1 MEVHAHTHTARKKW
15 THYFWEFLM
24 LFLAVFC
31 GFLAENQ
38 REHYVENQREKKFAR
53 RLLSDI
59 REDSTFFQ
67 VRLQK
72 LQERQKVHAQFMEIM
87 TGPVKPTD
95 SVLMSNFFLLLKSF
109 KPEFT
114 TATYSQMKA
123 SGSLRYI
130 QNDDLTTALQKY
142 YEIMLPRANYDAE
155 GVDKHFTEYTV
166 PYMIKHFRFQDLNA
180 PDDSLLHIKHIILNR
195 TSESDQEL
203 INIMSVYGARCDNLL
218 DLQMSAMKK
227 AVELIDLIKKEYHL
241 NKIFYGSTRTY
252 TFCSKK

>member
-1 MEVHAHTHTARKKW
+1 MEVHAHSHTARKKW
-15 THYFWEFLM
+15 THYFWEFIM

-38 REHYVENQREKKFAR
+38 REHYVEHQREKKFAR

-67 VRLQK
+67 VRLHK
-72 LQERQKVHAQFMEIM
+72 LQERQNAHVQFMKIM
-87 TGPVKPTD
+87 TGIVKPTD
-95 SVLMSNFFLLLKSF
+95 SALMSNFFPLTKRF
-109 KPEFT
+109 NPEFT

-142 YEIMLPRANYDAE
+142 YEVVLPRANYDVE
-155 GVDKHFTEYTV
+155 GVEKIFTEYSV
-166 PYMIKHFRFQDLNA
+166 PYMIKHFRFQDINTRN
-180 PDDSLLHIKHIILNR
+180 DSAFNEKYVIFDR
-195 TSESDQEL
+195 TPGSDQEL
-203 INIMSVYGARCDNLL
+203 INIMGIYDAACNAML
-218 DLQMSAMKK
+218 DKQTPAMKK

-241 NKIFYGSTRTY
+241 K
-252 TFCSKK
+252 

>member
-1 MEVHAHTHTARKKW
+1 MEVHAHTHSHGKKNW
-15 THYFWEFLM
+15 KTYFWEFLM

-38 REHYVENQREKKFAR
+38 REHIVENQREKKFAS

-59 REDSTFFQ
+59 REDSVF
-67 VRLQK
+67 LQMRIHQ
-72 LQERQKVHAQFMEIM
+72 LQDRKNVHAQFLKIM
-87 TGPVKPTD
+87 TDPVKTTD
-95 SVLMSNFFLLLKSF
+95 SALMINFVPLLKSF
-109 KPEFT
+109 NPEFT
-114 TATYSQMKA
+114 TATYNQMKA

-142 YEIMLPRANYDAE
+142 YEILLPRSSYDVE
-155 GVDKHFTEYTV
+155 GLEKIFTEYIV
-166 PYMIKHFRFQDLNA
+166 PYMTKHFRFQDLNA

-203 INIMSVYGARCDNLL
+203 INIMGVYGARCDNLL
-218 DLQMSAMKK
+218 DLQMSPMKK

-241 NKIFYGSTRTY
+241 N
-252 TFCSKK
+252 

>member
-1 MEVHAHTHTARKKW
+1 MEVHAHSHTARKKW
-15 THYFWEFLM
+15 THYLWEFIM

-166 PYMIKHFRFQDLNA
+166 PYMIKHFRFQDLNTLN
-180 PDDSLLHIKHIILNR
+180 DSAYNKKYVILDR
-195 TSESDQEL
+195 TPGSDQEL
-203 INIMSVYGARCDNLL
+203 INIMGINDAACNAMLRK
-218 DLQMSAMKK
+218 QTPAMKK

-241 NKIFYGSTRTY
+241 N
-252 TFCSKK
+252 